1 MSIPRFSIAGLR
13 PATLHSGQ
21 VDARHTRLLR
31 APDLAGYRA
40 HLIDLARALDPDTA
54 AATFVLVPTQAAAIQ
69 LARTL
74 DHSTRDSR
82 AAGTPA
88 ARSWHIGT
96 RADLYEELLSRLP
109 DPPSRHS
116 EFEREA
122 MLGAAARD
130 AEEGGHPAP
139 FHVRPALVAEML
151 ALYDHIRRLGRTVDD
166 FDRLLTG
173 ELAPAAE
180 SDRGAWQLLEQTRFL
195 SAAFR
200 LYETRLI
207 DGRHVDEHVARSQIL
222 SVPSARPLRHLVVAV
237 GDRPFDADGYWPA
250 DVTMF
255 TTLPGLQRIDL
266 LATDGVLEAGYLDR
280 LRLAFIQIEEASS
293 TPAGAAPV
301 LVIPAEGGHERAA
314 VEGPARV
321 EWRYRDREDELEA
334 VARRVKAEPQS
345 PGGPPFD
352 SIGLVVA
359 RPLPYLYLARE
370 VFDGADL
377 PFEALDTLPLAA
389 EPYAAAV
396 DVVLECAAANFTRR
410 ALMALLRQ
418 PHFRFDSNGG
428 DLDRAAVSR
437 LDQCLAAQRYLGGLD
452 RLTALAGTLAGPER
466 QAADVALSVSNELAP
481 LLEPNPLADQVDLLR
496 QFLDR
501 HDKDHQERRR
511 RARGAVM
518 ITLEGLAAA
527 FRRHDPAATGTV
539 VEVTGAV
546 RRWIGAQT
554 FATTPS
560 RGGIRIVDA
569 QAARFAEFDDVQ
581 VMGLVEGEWPE
592 RPRRNIFYP
601 RALIAQLEPSRP
613 ERVDINQERDQI
625 RSARAVFRDLLGL
638 ARRRTRLSTFALESD
653 AVVEPSSFIDD
664 VPGFGLSTETAGS
677 DQVRAFRY
685 EALIA
690 NPAATGSAWAA
701 ARARNAER
709 DRSRFEGQAGA
720 WTLPRV
726 SVSRLERYMKC
737 PFQFYVAN
745 VLQVAEEPEDENSR
759 SPLERGRFL
768 HELFETFFHEWQA
781 RGRGRITS
789 REMAD
794 ARALFEEIAEP
805 ALRSLSPAEAALE
818 RARLLGSAVGSGIAD
833 RVFAMEAER
842 GVEIRERLM
851 EYELDGEFT
860 FTGDDGATRAVRLR
874 AKIDRV
880 DVLGDGTFRLIDYKT
895 KYVPDRRTALQ
906 LPIYS
911 RCVSQTLSEQ
921 HGRTITASEAMYL
934 SFEGPQAVVP
944 LEERGKLF
952 EDLTTSAS
960 HRLVAA
966 LNDIARGHYPP
977 VPETKNLCTM
987 CRFTAVCRTVGGME
1001 PTEDT
1006 LRLDSAEN
1014 GAPRLGQAEGNG
1026 V

>member
-1 MSIPRFSIAGLR
+1 M
-13 PATLHSGQ
+13 
-21 VDARHTRLLR
+21 
-31 APDLAGYRA
+31 
-40 HLIDLARALDPDTA
+40 
-54 AATFVLVPTQAAAIQ
+54 LVPTKAAAAQ
-69 LARTL
+69 LSRTL
-74 DHSTRDSR
+74 DAHVP
-82 AAGTPA
+82 GG
-88 ARSWHIGT
+88 ARPHIGT
-96 RADLYEELLSRLP
+96 RADLYEALLLRLP
-109 DPPSRHS
+109 DLPSRPS

-122 MLGAAARD
+122 MLAAAARD
-130 AEEGGHPAP
+130 AEERGNPAP

-166 FDRLLTG
+166 FDRLLSG

-180 SDRGAWQLLEQTRFL
+180 SDRGASQLLEQTRFL

-200 LYETRLI
+200 LYEARLM
-207 DGRHVDEHVARSQIL
+207 DSGRVDEHAARSHL
-222 SVPSARPLRHLVVAV
+222 LVVPAARPLRHLVVAV
-237 GDRPFDADGYWPA
+237 GDRPFDPDGFWPA
-250 DVTMF
+250 DVTLF
-255 TTLPGLQRIDL
+255 TSLPGLQRIDL
-266 LATDGVLEAGYLDR
+266 IATDGVLDAGYLDR
-280 LRLAFIQIEEASS
+280 LRLAFIEIEEIPSP
-293 TPAGAAPV
+293 PAGPLPL
-301 LVIPAEGGHERAA
+301 LVIPADTSSEQLASA
-314 VEGPARV
+314 FA
-321 EWRYRDREDELEA
+321 YRDREDELEA
-334 VARRVKAEPQS
+334 VARRVKAEAA
-345 PGGPPFD
+345 GGPPLD
-352 SIGLVVA
+352 RIGLVVA
-359 RPLPYLYLARE
+359 KPLPYLYLARE

-377 PFEALDTLPLAA
+377 PFEALDATPLAA

-410 ALMALLRQ
+410 ALVALLRS
-418 PHFRFDSNGG
+418 PHFRFDTTSGELG
-428 DLDRAAVSR
+428 RPAVSR
-437 LDQCLAAQRYLGGLD
+437 LDQCLAAHRYLGGLD
-452 RLTALAGTLAGPER
+452 RFSALTGTLTGVER
-466 QAADVALSVSNELAP
+466 HAADAALSIANELAP
-481 LLEPNPLADQVDLLR
+481 LLESRPLAEQVDLLR
-496 QFLDR
+496 QFLERHNRPFDSRSSFDDR
-501 HDKDHQERRR
+501 SLRAFGDHHERRR
-511 RARGAVM
+511 RARSAVM

-527 FRRHDPAATGTV
+527 FRRHDPAAPGTV
-539 VEVTGAV
+539 VELTAAV

-554 FATTPS
+554 FATNAS
-560 RGGIRIVDA
+560 GGGVRILDP
-569 QAARFAEFDDVQ
+569 QAARFAELDEVQ

-613 ERVDINQERDQI
+613 ERVDLNQERDQL

-638 ARRRTRLSTFALESD
+638 ARLRTRLSTFALESD

-664 VPGFGLSTETAGS
+664 VPGFGLTTRVDDEVTAR
-677 DQVRAFRY
+677 VFRY
-685 EALIA
+685 ETLID
-690 NPAATGSAWAA
+690 NPTAAGSAWAA

-709 DRSRFEGQAGA
+709 ERSRFEGQAGT

-726 SVSRLERYMKC
+726 SVSRLERYLKC

-789 REMAD
+789 REMGD
-794 ARALFEEIAEP
+794 ARALFEEVAGP

-818 RARLLGSAVGSGIAD
+818 RARLFGSAVGSGIAD

-860 FTGDDGATRAVRLR
+860 FTGGDGATRAVRLR

-911 RCVSQTLSEQ
+911 QCVSQTLSEQ
-921 HGRTITASEAMYL
+921 HGRTMTASEAMYL
-934 SFEGPQAVVP
+934 SFEGPQAVVA
-944 LEERGKLF
+944 LEERGKQF
-952 EDLTTSAS
+952 EDLTTSAG

-977 VPETKNLCTM
+977 LPETKNLCTM
-987 CRFTAVCRTVGGME
+987 CRYVAVCRTPGGLE
-1001 PTEDT
+1001 PETD
-1006 LRLDSAEN
+1006 D
-1014 GAPRLGQAEGNG
+1014 

>member
-1 MSIPRFSIAGLR
+1 MNTP
-13 PATLHSGQ
+13 
-21 VDARHTRLLR
+21 RHTRLLR

-40 HLIDLARALDPDTA
+40 HLIDLARSLDPDAA
-54 AATFVLVPTQAAAIQ
+54 AATFVLAPTQAAAVQ

-74 DHSTRDSR
+74 DPSTRDR
-82 AAGTPA
+82 GAVGTHV

-96 RADLYEELLSRLP
+96 RADLYEHLLARLP
-109 DPPSRHS
+109 NPPSRLS

-130 AEEGGHPAP
+130 AEEGGHAAP

-195 SAAFR
+195 AAAFR
-200 LYETRLI
+200 LYETRRS
-207 DGRHVDEHVARSQIL
+207 DSGRVDEHAARSQII
-222 SVPSARPLRHLVVAV
+222 SVPATRPLQHLVVAV
-237 GDRPFDADGYWPA
+237 GDRPFDPDGFWPA

-280 LRLAFIQIEEASS
+280 VRLAFIEIEEAPS
-293 TPAGAAPV
+293 TAAGPAPV
-301 LVIPAEGGHERAA
+301 LVVLAEGGQERAA
-314 VEGPARV
+314 VERVPRV
-321 EWRYRDREDELEA
+321 EWHYRDREDELEA
-334 VARRVKAEPQS
+334 VARRVKAS
-345 PGGPPFD
+345 GPPFD
-352 SIGLVVA
+352 TIGLVVA
-359 RPLPYLYLARE
+359 RPLPYLYLAGE

-418 PHFRFDSNGG
+418 PHFRFDSHGG

-452 RLTALAGTLAGPER
+452 RLTALSATLTGAER
-466 QAADVALSVSNELAP
+466 RAADTALSIANELAP

-496 QFLDR
+496 QFLER
-501 HDKDHQERRR
+501 HDREHQERRR
-511 RARGAVM
+511 RARAAVM

-527 FRRHDPAATGTV
+527 FRRHDPAAIGTV

-569 QAARFAEFDDVQ
+569 QAARFADFDDVQ

-613 ERVDINQERDQI
+613 ERVDINQEQDQI
-625 RSARAVFRDLLGL
+625 RSARAMFRDLLGL
-638 ARRRTRLSTFALESD
+638 ARHRTRLSTFALESD

-664 VPGFGLSTETAGS
+664 VPGFGLTTVTAP
-677 DQVRAFRY
+677 DPQVRALGY
-685 EALIA
+685 ETLID
-690 NPAATGSAWAA
+690 NPDASGSAWAA
-701 ARARNAER
+701 ARTRNAER

-726 SVSRLERYMKC
+726 SVSRLERYLKC

-818 RARLLGSAVGSGIAD
+818 RARLLGSAVGSGIVD

-911 RCVSQTLSEQ
+911 RCVSQTLSVQ

-934 SFEGPQAVVP
+934 SFEGPQAVVA

-952 EDLTTSAS
+952 EDLTTSAG

-977 VPETKNLCTM
+977 TPETKNLCTM
-987 CRFTAVCRTVGGME
+987 CRFTAVCRTVGGLE
-1001 PTEDT
+1001 PEVSEDT
-1006 LRLDSAEN
+1006 EKRTESTESQ
-1014 GAPRLGQAEGNG
+1014 R